1 MLDNKQIIRFKLLVS
16 AILSKNSHR
25 YRKYENKSKVVVCL
39 AADYG
44 NLGDVA
50 ITIAQIDFLKRLLPT
65 YEIIEYPISITFK
78 EIKALSEC
86 IDNNDVITLI
96 GGGNTSEQ
104 YDDIEY
110 CREFLIKRFKRNRI
124 ISFPQSNEIP
134 QAGNRFTRALIHSYM
149 KCSNLLY
156 FARDKYSLQ
165 FMKDILPELNCELA
179 PDIVF
184 SNMYPPRMGSGSY
197 ILLLLRHDSEKS
209 MSASF
214 ESELIETA
222 KRISSIRIS
231 DTVLPIEYQK
241 SDLHGAM
248 DSLIDEIRE
257 SSLVITDRL
266 HGMILSYVNHTPCLV
281 YGNQNMKIQ
290 GAYEMIMKSQMVSL
304 FTESSDIANDI
315 SMMNGRIGINKP
327 LNFDYMK
334 MKILQ
339 MVEQNET

>member
-1 MLDNKQIIRFKLLVS
+1 
-16 AILSKNSHR
+16 
-25 YRKYENKSKVVVCL
+25 
-39 AADYG
+39 
-44 NLGDVA
+44 
-50 ITIAQIDFLKRLLPT
+50 
-65 YEIIEYPISITFK
+65 
-78 EIKALSEC
+78 
-86 IDNNDVITLI
+86 
-96 GGGNTSEQ
+96 
-104 YDDIEY
+104 
-110 CREFLIKRFKRNRI
+110 
-124 ISFPQSNEIP
+124 
-134 QAGNRFTRALIHSYM
+134 
-149 KCSNLLY
+149 
-156 FARDKYSLQ
+156 
-165 FMKDILPELNCELA
+165 
-179 PDIVF
+179 
-184 SNMYPPRMGSGSY
+184 
-197 ILLLLRHDSEKS
+197 